1 MQDLY
6 SHFKIDK
13 VKFENIQ
20 TPLVFGRMYFT
31 KLKHE
36 PMKKMSTR
44 STGLT
49 SLLDIPYKSS
59 ESYKRGNSLY
69 NNNPVKMG
77 EQELFNMLLLE
88 RPKALSKFLKT
99 YSTSNV
105 HRNSM
110 LFELLSTPV
119 EELDKFS
126 PPEIDT
132 PSNNA
137 QTMRALFRGIGVD
150 IRSVDNGED

>member
-1 MQDLY
+1 
-6 SHFKIDK
+6 
-13 VKFENIQ
+13 
-20 TPLVFGRMYFT
+20 
-31 KLKHE
+31 
-36 PMKKMSTR
+36 
-44 STGLT
+44 
-49 SLLDIPYKSS
+49 
-59 ESYKRGNSLY
+59 
-69 NNNPVKMG
+69 
-77 EQELFNMLLLE
+77 MLLLE

-99 YSTSNV
+99 YSPSNV